1 MSHPTAEAA
10 GATPKNAMKR
20 ICTISLCIISLF
32 ILLAGCTSAPTATPA
47 PQTGVLSLD
56 IQPACKGMM
65 DGLCIVSEPG
75 ELLGEGNTTVL
86 TDKPVA
92 TFLNN
97 TTALQIKIGQ
107 WTLVFDPGENT
118 PFSVGMTFPNATLYP
133 QTGSNVSMSVE
144 NNGNKCDSVEGI
156 FTDDILQTG
165 QNGDQQINPVT
176 SFDIR
181 FAMRCNKETPV
192 LLGRVKLSQP

>member
-1 MSHPTAEAA
+1 MSQPAA
-10 GATPKNAMKR
+10 KTGGCHTKNAMKR
-20 ICTISLCIISLF
+20 IITISLCIISFF
-32 ILLAGCTSAPTATPA
+32 ILLAGCTPASTATPT

-56 IQPACKGMM
+56 IQPACKGMI

-75 ELLGEGNTTVL
+75 ELLGGGQTTVL

-92 TFLNN
+92 AFLNN
-97 TTALQIKIGQ
+97 STALQITVGQ
-107 WTLVFDPGENT
+107 WTMIFDPGENT

-144 NNGNKCDSVEGI
+144 YNGKKCDTVEGI

-165 QNGDQQINPVT
+165 QNGDKQINPVT

-181 FAMRCNKETPV
+181 FAIRCNKATPV